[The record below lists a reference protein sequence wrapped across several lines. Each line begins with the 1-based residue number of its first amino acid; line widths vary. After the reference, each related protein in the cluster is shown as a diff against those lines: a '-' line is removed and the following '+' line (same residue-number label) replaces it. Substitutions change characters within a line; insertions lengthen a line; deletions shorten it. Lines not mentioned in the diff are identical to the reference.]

1 MFFSENGGE
10 KLYLPL
16 PVGQPHLALRREAV
30 LPVGTPPPQR
40 VHHPQVSRRDRLD
53 FRKINPVALNGRGAR
68 ELDQAGAVLVVRGA
82 EVARGQEVAELGPVD
97 SRLVWILVLY
107 RDRSVEAR
115 KVSRERLEKKMK
127 EIRINARV
135 EGRGGDGRETSIAG
149 RVLFFLPI
157 ESGSRIRPSAPRSR
171 AQTANYD
178 EKLVPAQTFE
188 AHLRRQV
195 DLVERQD
202 RGRLAPADAAAG
214 RRRRRRRIRR

>member
-68 ELDQAGAVLVVRGA
+68 ELDQAGAVLVVRGT

-97 SRLVWILVLY
+97 SRLFWILVLY
-107 RDRSVEAR
+107 RDRSVEAQ

-127 EIRINARV
+127 EIRINAR
-135 EGRGGDGRETSIAG
+135 EGRGTRW
-149 RVLFFLPI
+149 
-157 ESGSRIRPSAPRSR
+157 
-171 AQTANYD
+171 
-178 EKLVPAQTFE
+178 
-188 AHLRRQV
+188 
-195 DLVERQD
+195 
-202 RGRLAPADAAAG
+202 
-214 RRRRRRRIRR
+214 